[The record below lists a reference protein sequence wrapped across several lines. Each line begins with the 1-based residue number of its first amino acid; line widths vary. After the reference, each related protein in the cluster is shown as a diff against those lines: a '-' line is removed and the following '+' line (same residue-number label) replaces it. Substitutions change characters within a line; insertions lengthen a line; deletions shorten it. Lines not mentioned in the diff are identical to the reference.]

1 MDMRPFMLGLLVIS
15 VVLPA
20 FAQTQSPGVDR
31 REQRQQQR
39 IQQGMQSGQLTP
51 KEAARLEREQ
61 ARIREE
67 EAAMKADGKLDASE
81 RRKLHQ
87 DLNRSGRHIA
97 KEKHDR
103 QKDR

>member
-1 MDMRPFMLGLLVIS
+1 MDLRPFMLGLLVTS
-15 VVLPA
+15 VALPA
-20 FAQTQSPGVDR
+20 FAQTSSPGVDR

-39 IQQGMQSGQLTP
+39 IQQGIQSGQLTP
-51 KEAARLEREQ
+51 KETARLEHEQ

-67 EAAMKADGKLDASE
+67 EAAMKADGKLDAAE

>member
-1 MDMRPFMLGLLVIS
+1 MNIRPCLVSLLMVAIA
-15 VVLPA
+15 LPA

-39 IQQGMQSGQLTP
+39 IQQGIQSGQLTP
-51 KEAARLEREQ
+51 KEAARLEQEQ
-61 ARIREE
+61 ARIRDE
-67 EAAMKADGKLDASE
+67 EAAMKADGKLDAVE
-81 RRKLHQ
+81 RRKLQ
-87 DLNRSGRHIA
+87 RDLNRSSRHIA

>member
-1 MDMRPFMLGLLVIS
+1 MGMRLFMLGLLVTS
-15 VVLPA
+15 VALPA
-20 FAQTQSPGVDR
+20 LAQTQSPGIDR

-39 IQQGMQSGQLTP
+39 IQQGIQSGQMTP
-51 KEAARLEREQ
+51 KEATRLEHEQ

-67 EAAMKADGKLDASE
+67 ESAMKADGKLDATE
-81 RRKLHQ
+81 RRKLQQ
-87 DLNRSGRHIA
+87 DLNRSSRHIA